1 VRNALAIGNEFA
13 ADCDGVGHAR
23 IMIVLVARDGRA
35 AVEALRGTAT
45 YKEGPAQGRE
55 RQALLRDGASWASP
69 ASDTLTDDM
78 PTTGMLRVRFRR
90 CEAISTEGQRHLL
103 SGIITLRQSSFVR

>member
-1 VRNALAIGNEFA
+1 MRNALAIGNEFA

-78 PTTGMLRVRFRR
+78 PTTTCCGYGSSGAKLFRLKVR
-90 CEAISTEGQRHLL
+90 
-103 SGIITLRQSSFVR
+103 GIYCRGS